1 MICLPVTIKYSQVD
15 TVLKARVG
23 WVEQRVARVAR
34 VGWVEQR
41 VALRNPSFSHGAAAD
56 GFRSAYAPV
65 YPSYGLLIIG
75 SSCGNLM
82 RIIALSRLREFWE
95 NHPDAERPL
104 KAWYAMAS
112 RAQWKNPGHV
122 KQDYPTASIL
132 ENNRIVFNIKGNAY
146 RLIVAFH
153 YDKGR
158 GFIRFVGRLLNLW
171 LFSGIFFMLLLCLI
185 F

>member
-1 MICLPVTIKYSQVD
+1 M
-15 TVLKARVG
+15 
-23 WVEQRVARVAR
+23 
-34 VGWVEQR
+34 
-41 VALRNPSFSHGAAAD
+41 H
-56 GFRSAYAPV
+56 
-65 YPSYGLLIIG
+65 
-75 SSCGNLM
+75 
-82 RIIALSRLREFWE
+82 IIALSTLREFWE

-104 KAWYAMAS
+104 KAWYAIAS

-158 GFIRFVGRLLNLW
+158 GFIRFVGIHADYDR
-171 LFSGIFFMLLLCLI
+171 IDARTI
-185 F
+185 